1 MEHAELLEKA
11 RPLFAEGCSINL
23 AAKTLGITWNAAA
36 LLYHEIKSESASA
49 STEESQPD
57 PEVAADDDDWDVT
70 IRVPASRAN
79 DIFAT
84 FTVAEKMDAISSVLQ
99 GRMNAALEPAE
110 SEAK

>member
-11 RPLFAEGCSINL
+11 RPLFAEGKSTN
-23 AAKTLGITWNAAA
+23 AVAKELGITWNAAG
-36 LLYHEIKSESASA
+36 LLREEISIGYESKIDDAS
-49 STEESQPD
+49 D
-57 PEVAADDDDWDVT
+57 VADDDDWDVT
-70 IRVPASRAN
+70 IRVPAGRAN